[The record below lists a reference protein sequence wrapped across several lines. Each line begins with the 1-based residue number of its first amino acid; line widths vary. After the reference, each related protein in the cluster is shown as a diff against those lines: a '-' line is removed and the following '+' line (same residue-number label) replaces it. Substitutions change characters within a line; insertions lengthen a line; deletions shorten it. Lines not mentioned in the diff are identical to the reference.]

1 MNAEQAVLGAMLKSK
16 DAAHEALDLL
26 VARDFLDP
34 ANMQIFLAMDT
45 LNRHESP
52 IDLVTLDEQLTRWG
66 RLDEVGGASYL
77 VELARS
83 VPDAEN
89 INAYIAIVLERSP
102 RTTGKSAPVEK
113 PKILMRIQF
122 TDGGYADVD
131 PEKDIIINAASIKA
145 IRPITSDE
153 SEVET

>member
-1 MNAEQAVLGAMLKSK
+1 MTAEQAVLGAMLKSK

-66 RLDEVGGASYL
+66 RLDEVGGAQYL
-77 VELARS
+77 IELVRAA
-83 VPDAEN
+83 PDPEN

-131 PEKDIIINAASIKA
+131 PERAIIINAASIKA